1 MWWTFLCH
9 SIEIR
14 GLGGAIFEFISA
26 VKESKR
32 FSEIILKYN
41 YKFINKYLKFIF
53 RNTNYIP
60 LNSVQFGELDSTKI
74 IEETVKKN
82 KKLVDINQYF
92 INQNTILLLFLKK
105 PPRRRCHFKL

>member
-1 MWWTFLCH
+1 M
-9 SIEIR
+9 
-14 GLGGAIFEFISA
+14 
-26 VKESKR
+26 
-32 FSEIILKYN
+32 
-41 YKFINKYLKFIF
+41 KFVF

-60 LNSVQFGELDSTKI
+60 LDCVQFGEFDSTKI

-105 PPRRRCHFKL
+105 PPRRRCHFKLQFIIREGEVIASIYKLHQ

>member
-1 MWWTFLCH
+1 MWWTFLCQG
-9 SIEIR
+9 IEIR
-14 GLGGAIFEFISA
+14 GLGEAIFEFISA

-41 YKFINKYLKFIF
+41 YKFINKYLKF

-60 LNSVQFGELDSTKI
+60 LDCVQFGEFDSTKI

>member
-1 MWWTFLCH
+1 MAFEKIFLRRKYFVCCISHIWWTFLCH

-53 RNTNYIP
+53 RNTNYMP

-82 KKLVDINQYF
+82 KKLVDIN
-92 INQNTILLLFLKK
+92 
-105 PPRRRCHFKL
+105 

>member
-1 MWWTFLCH
+1 M
-9 SIEIR
+9 
-14 GLGGAIFEFISA
+14 GLLLQFVAIFTTISA

-53 RNTNYIP
+53 RNTNYMP